1 MARSAT
7 AQRTKR
13 AASLADLDTVR
24 VGIYTRRSTDDENQ
38 PYTIEVQDER
48 LDSYVASQPGWQVA
62 LRFSDDASGGTTKR
76 PGLQRAL
83 HAVRA
88 GLIDVLLVYRVDRFS
103 RNLRDTVTLLDELDK
118 HGVVF
123 RSATEPFDTSTP
135 MGRMLVQM
143 LGMFAQFERDSI
155 IERVI
160 AGMERK
166 AAKGLWKGG
175 RRPFGYTVDRGTHRL
190 VPHADEA
197 TVIRLIFRSYT
208 RDRLGSSAI
217 ATLLNERGHR
227 TTGGGTWSGYQVLR
241 VLSNR
246 IYIGELAF
254 RGITVEDCHA
264 PLVDSET
271 FEHAERILAERGEDH
286 SHRAASGYDYMLT
299 GRMRCPQCGKAM
311 LGTRATGR
319 SKTYRYYTCFTRARY
334 DSDKCDAKRLN
345 ADAVDA
351 AVLHALGHFYRDQHA
366 LITDAISAAQ
376 AEHEAGHA
384 DRHAELAAVDTEL
397 NKVNAAIDRYLSAF
411 ERGTLDEEMVADRLP
426 ALREQTKQLR
436 ARRDELAAALDDRPT
451 APDTAT
457 LTEVADHINE
467 IITGGTA
474 NQRKALIEA
483 LVPQVKITGPDR
495 LIPVFRIPQPRYNE
509 EAASALPAETASKGA
524 VRTMTNLVEVGGAYS
539 NTKDQLSALETLRK
553 KLPDFEVPARP
564 VPKRRRPRRAR
575 QLNDDQVQQ
584 LIGDYQSGATVYELG
599 ERFDIERRTV
609 SAILHRHGIAM
620 RQRGLSPEQID
631 DAIRLY
637 NQGWSL
643 AKIGNRMDVDA
654 ETVRKRLHERGVTL
668 RDPQGRPRPGAGDP

>member
-7 AQRTKR
+7 AQRTKK
-13 AASLADLDTVR
+13 AASLDDLDTVR

-38 PYTIEVQDER
+38 PYSIEVQDER
-48 LDSYVASQPGWQVA
+48 LDSYVGSQPGWQVA
-62 LRFSDDASGGTTKR
+62 MRFSDDASGGTTDR
-76 PGLQRAL
+76 PDLQRAL
-83 HAVRA
+83 QAARA

-103 RNLRDTVTLLDELDK
+103 RNLRDTVTLLDELDQL
-118 HGVVF
+118 GVVF

-175 RRPFGYTVDRGTHRL
+175 RRPFGYTVDKGTHRL

-197 TVIRLIFRSYT
+197 AVVRLIFRSYT
-208 RDRLGSSAI
+208 RDRLGSSSI

-227 TTGGGTWSGYQVLR
+227 TTNGGTWSAYQVLR

-299 GRMRCPQCGKAM
+299 GRMRCPKCSKAM

-334 DSDKCDAKRLN
+334 DSSTCDTPRLN
-345 ADAVDA
+345 ADDVDA

-366 LITDAISAAQ
+366 LITDAISMAQ
-376 AEHEAGHA
+376 QEHEAGHA
-384 DRHAELAAVDTEL
+384 DRHAELAAVDTEM

-436 ARRDELAAALDDRPT
+436 ARRDELAAALDEQPT
-451 APDTAT
+451 APDATT

-467 IITGGTA
+467 IITDGTA

-495 LIPVFRIPQPRYNE
+495 LVPVFRIPQPRNNE
-509 EAASALPAETASKGA
+509 EAAPASPAETASKGA
-524 VRTMTNLVEVGGAYS
+524 VRTMTNLVE
-539 NTKDQLSALETLRK
+539 LRGIEP
-553 KLPDFEVPARP
+553 LTFSMRT
-564 VPKRRRPRRAR
+564 RRAT
-575 QLNDDQVQQ
+575 NC
-584 LIGDYQSGATVYELG
+584 ATAPCCS
-599 ERFDIERRTV
+599 V
-609 SAILHRHGIAM
+609 ST
-620 RQRGLSPEQID
+620 P
-631 DAIRLY
+631 
-637 NQGWSL
+637 
-643 AKIGNRMDVDA
+643 
-654 ETVRKRLHERGVTL
+654 
-668 RDPQGRPRPGAGDP
+668 

>member
-7 AQRTKR
+7 TQRTKR
-13 AASLADLDTVR
+13 AASLDNLDTVR

-38 PYTIEVQDER
+38 PYSIEVQDER
-48 LDSYVASQPGWQVA
+48 LDSYVGSQPGWQVA
-62 LRFSDDASGGTTKR
+62 MRFSDDASGGTTNR

-83 HAVRA
+83 QAARA

-103 RNLRDTVTLLDELDK
+103 RNLRDTVTLLDELDQL
-118 HGVVF
+118 GVVF

-197 TVIRLIFRSYT
+197 AVVRLIFRSYT
-208 RDRLGSSAI
+208 RDRLGSSSI

-227 TTGGGTWSGYQVLR
+227 TTNGGTWSAYQVLR

-299 GRMRCPQCGKAM
+299 GRMRCPKCGKAM

-334 DSDKCDAKRLN
+334 DSSTCDTPRLN

-351 AVLHALGHFYRDQHA
+351 AVLHALGCFYRDQHA
-366 LITDAISAAQ
+366 LITDAISTAQ
-376 AEHEAGHA
+376 QEHEAGHA

-436 ARRDELAAALDDRPT
+436 ARRTELAAAIDEQPT
-451 APDTAT
+451 APDITT

-467 IITGGTA
+467 IITDGTA

-495 LIPVFRIPQPRYNE
+495 LVPVFRIPQPRHNE
-509 EAASALPAETASKGA
+509 EAAPASPAETASKGA
-524 VRTMTNLVEVGGAYS
+524 VRTMTNLVE
-539 NTKDQLSALETLRK
+539 LRGVEP
-553 KLPDFEVPARP
+553 LTFSMRT
-564 VPKRRRPRRAR
+564 RRAT
-575 QLNDDQVQQ
+575 NC
-584 LIGDYQSGATVYELG
+584 AT
-599 ERFDIERRTV
+599 
-609 SAILHRHGIAM
+609 A
-620 RQRGLSPEQID
+620 PC
-631 DAIRLY
+631 
-637 NQGWSL
+637 
-643 AKIGNRMDVDA
+643 
-654 ETVRKRLHERGVTL
+654 
-668 RDPQGRPRPGAGDP
+668 